1 MRLLLFVYWVLY
13 EPDSSQGVG
22 GSAMDKTQSW
32 PPGISRHRE
41 MSKVITTMNDRL
53 SWGVREEHNWETS
66 WSDQGS
72 LHGGSNRGV
81 SHVWA
86 CGRGVCVCVCLG
98 VWRRKQILGKG
109 ISLWQPK
116 SRRAWWATLR
126 VVDLFKGHG
135 KPYKSLRLDLYF
147 IMSILAA
154 VKKMD

>member
-1 MRLLLFVYWVLY
+1 
-13 EPDSSQGVG
+13 
-22 GSAMDKTQSW
+22 MDKTQSW

-86 CGRGVCVCVCLG
+86 CGRGVCVCVFGG
-98 VWRRKQILGKG
+98 VEKETN
-109 ISLWQPK
+109 
-116 SRRAWWATLR
+116 SRQG
-126 VVDLFKGHG
+126 D
-135 KPYKSLRLDLYF
+135 
-147 IMSILAA
+147 
-154 VKKMD
+154 